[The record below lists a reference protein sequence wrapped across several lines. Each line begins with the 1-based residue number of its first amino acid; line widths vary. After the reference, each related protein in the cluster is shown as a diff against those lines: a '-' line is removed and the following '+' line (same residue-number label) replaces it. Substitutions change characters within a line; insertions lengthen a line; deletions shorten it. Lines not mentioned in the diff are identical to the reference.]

1 MKASFRFSPLGR
13 QRLAEL
19 DRVLEDRYHALEE
32 LLGNQS
38 DPLDEAIYII
48 LSFQTDLRRFRETWS
63 VLKSAF
69 SRWDDVAEVP
79 VNDLAE
85 VLRVGGLHRQKA
97 QVIRR
102 LLRTVKNQF
111 GELSLDALREMADE
125 DAERVL
131 TKLPGLS
138 WKGARCILL
147 YSLDRQVLPVDV
159 NTFRILKR
167 TGVIPIST
175 VYRRLSVHN
184 AIQEAT
190 EPSRRR
196 RLHVNLVLHGQKTCL
211 PQSPSCGNCPAAEIC
226 LKKGMRG

>member
-1 MKASFRFSPLGR
+1 MKIPFRFSPFGR
-13 QRLAEL
+13 QRLALL
-19 DRVLEDRYHALEE
+19 DQVLDDRYDALEE
-32 LLGNQS
+32 LLGNQN
-38 DPLDEAIYII
+38 DPLDEAVYII
-48 LSFQTDLRRFRETWS
+48 LSFQTNLRRFRETWS
-63 VLKSAF
+63 ALKTAF
-69 SRWDDVAEVP
+69 LRWDEVMQVS
-79 VNDLAE
+79 VNDLAG
-85 VLRVGGLHRQKA
+85 VLRMGGLHRQKA
-97 QVIRR
+97 QIIMR
-102 LLRTVKNQF
+102 LLRTVKAQF
-111 GELSLDALREMADE
+111 GELSLDALREMSDK

-184 AIQEAT
+184 AIQKAT

-196 RLHVNLVLHGQKTCL
+196 RLHVNLVLHGQETCL
-211 PQSPSCGNCPAAEIC
+211 PQNPHCDRCTAADIC
-226 LKKGMRG
+226 LMREM

>member
-1 MKASFRFSPLGR
+1 MNVPFRFSPFGR
-13 QRLAEL
+13 RRLAAL
-19 DRVLEDRYHALEE
+19 DRILDDTYQASEE

-38 DPLDEAIYII
+38 DPLDEAVYII
-48 LSFQTDLRRFRETWS
+48 LSFQTNLRRFRETWS
-63 VLKSAF
+63 ALKAAF
-69 SRWDDVAEVP
+69 SGWDDIAQVS

-85 VLRVGGLHRQKA
+85 VLRAGGLHRQKA
-97 QVIRR
+97 QIIRR
-102 LLRTVKNQF
+102 LLRTVKDQY
-111 GELSLDALREMADE
+111 GELSLDTLRVMPDK

-138 WKGARCILL
+138 WKGARCVLL

-167 TGVIPIST
+167 VGVIPIST

-196 RLHVNLVLHGQKTCL
+196 RLHVNLVLHGQETCL
-211 PQSPSCGNCPAAEIC
+211 PQEPHCDNCPAADVC
-226 LKKGMRG
+226 LKRGM